1 MFAAIVLIAGALA
14 PMNEAHAQ
22 SSAIHS
28 EKQQQIG
35 QTNCR
40 NNVTC
45 TDIGLISFVTTPNQE
60 KNVTKLNL
68 DQGQANLVQKD
79 NTPFLLPF
87 P

>member
-1 MFAAIVLIAGALA
+1 MIAGILA
-14 PMNEAHAQ
+14 PIQEAHAQ
-22 SSAIHS
+22 LNVLLS

-35 QTNCR
+35 QPPSCR

-45 TDIGLISFVTTPNQE
+45 PDIGLINFVTTPNQV

-68 DQGQANLVQKD
+68 DQGQARLVQKD
-79 NTPFLLPF
+79 KTPFLLPF

>member
-1 MFAAIVLIAGALA
+1 MICGALA

-22 SSAIHS
+22 SNTIHS
-28 EKQQQIG
+28 QKQQQIG
-35 QTNCR
+35 QSTSCR

-45 TDIGLISFVTTPNQE
+45 TDIGLISFVATPNQE

-68 DQGQANLVQKD
+68 DEGQANLVQKD

>member
-1 MFAAIVLIAGALA
+1 MVGALA
-14 PMNEAHAQ
+14 PIEEAHAQ
-22 SSAIHS
+22 SNPINND
-28 EKQQQIG
+28 KQQQIG
-35 QTNCR
+35 QAAHCK

-68 DQGQANLVQKD
+68 DQGQSNLVQKD
-79 NTPFLLPF
+79 TTPFLLPF

>member
-1 MFAAIVLIAGALA
+1 LIAGALA
-14 PMNEAHAQ
+14 PIHEANAQ
-22 SSAIHS
+22 SNAIHI

-35 QTNCR
+35 QSANCR

-45 TDIGLISFVTTPNQE
+45 TDIGLISFVTAPNQE

-79 NTPFLLPF
+79 TTPFLLPF

>member
-1 MFAAIVLIAGALA
+1 
-14 PMNEAHAQ
+14 MNEAHAQ
-22 SSAIHS
+22 LNAIHS

-35 QTNCR
+35 QSTSCR

-45 TDIGLISFVTTPNQE
+45 TDIGLISFMTTPSQE
-60 KNVTKLNL
+60 KNITKLNL
-68 DQGQANLVQKD
+68 DEGQANLVQKD

>member
-1 MFAAIVLIAGALA
+1 LIAGAVA
-14 PMNEAHAQ
+14 PIHEAQAQ
-22 SSAIHS
+22 SNAIHV

-35 QTNCR
+35 QSANCR

-45 TDIGLISFVTTPNQE
+45 TDIGLISFVTAPNQE

-68 DQGQANLVQKD
+68 DQGQTNLVQND
-79 NTPFLLPF
+79 TIPFLLPF

>member
-1 MFAAIVLIAGALA
+1 
-14 PMNEAHAQ
+14 MNEAHAQ
-22 SSAIHS
+22 SNTIHS

-35 QTNCR
+35 KSTSCR

-45 TDIGLISFVTTPNQE
+45 TDIALISFVTTPNQE

-68 DQGQANLVQKD
+68 DEGQANLVQKD

>member
-1 MFAAIVLIAGALA
+1 MQ
-14 PMNEAHAQ
+14 EAHAQ
-22 SSAIHS
+22 SNVIHIEQRQQVGQSA
-28 EKQQQIG
+28 
-35 QTNCR
+35 NCR

-60 KNVTKLNL
+60 RNVTKLNL
-68 DQGQANLVQKD
+68 DQRQGDTTSLIDVQKD

>member
-1 MFAAIVLIAGALA
+1 LITGALA
-14 PMNEAHAQ
+14 PIHEANAQ
-22 SSAIHS
+22 SNAIHI

-35 QTNCR
+35 QANCR

-45 TDIGLISFVTTPNQE
+45 TDIGLISFVTAPNQE

-79 NTPFLLPF
+79 TTPFLLPF

>member
-1 MFAAIVLIAGALA
+1 VLIAGAFA
-14 PMNEAHAQ
+14 PIQEAHAQ
-22 SSAIHS
+22 SNAVHS

-35 QTNCR
+35 QSANCR

-68 DQGQANLVQKD
+68 GGQANLVQKD
-79 NTPFLLPF
+79 TTPFLLPF

>member
-1 MFAAIVLIAGALA
+1 LITGALA
-14 PMNEAHAQ
+14 PIHEANAQ
-22 SSAIHS
+22 SNAIHI

-35 QTNCR
+35 QPNCR

-45 TDIGLISFVTTPNQE
+45 TDIGLISFVTAPNQE

-68 DQGQANLVQKD
+68 DQGQTNLVQND
-79 NTPFLLPF
+79 TIPFLLPF